1 MTALGPRKHR
11 SGSLGDNL
19 RRLPFSARCNTSA
32 SNRNKSNS
40 NNNSSSNS
48 SNNNTSSIL
57 TTTTTISSSDTSAS
71 TREPEEHW
79 QQPSR
84 KLKARLLVYPRNI
97 RITGQSCIMAGTESG
112 AGWKLRSLWCQQ
124 QRRQPHDSPVQVISY
139 VAVSSVPWQCQPG
152 LNLSIY
158 GNTGVL
164 PRGTRRLAGTSTTI
178 TTTTTITTSMRTRTR
193 MTIITT
199 TTTTTTTNND
209 NNNNNNNN
217 C

>member
-32 SNRNKSNS
+32 NNRNKSNSNNNS

-57 TTTTTISSSDTSAS
+57 TTTITISSSNTSVS

-84 KLKARLLVYPRNI
+84 KLKAWLLVYPRNI

-164 PRGTRRLAGTSTTI
+164 PRGTRRLAGTSTI
-178 TTTTTITTSMRTRTR
+178 TTTTTITTSTRTRTR

-199 TTTTTTTNND
+199 TTTTNNND
-209 NNNNNNNN
+209 NNNNNNN